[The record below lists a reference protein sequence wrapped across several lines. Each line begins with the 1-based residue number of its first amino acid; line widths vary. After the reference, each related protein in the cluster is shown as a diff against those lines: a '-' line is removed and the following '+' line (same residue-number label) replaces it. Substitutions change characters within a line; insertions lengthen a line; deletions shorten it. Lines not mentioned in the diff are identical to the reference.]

1 MSIDTGSAHFLG
13 GVSAAGAPAGTVSG
27 SQQVIDHLPTGTVSG
42 SSQISGVT
50 NTQLAG
56 SIANSK
62 LTNSSITI
70 DGSAIALGGSVTT
83 LQLGSTGTTAL
94 AGNTTTIS
102 GGQASAIT
110 TNTNKVGYT
119 DALVKTKLDAETVI
133 SGSSQVDIHNTTGYV
148 ANEHI
153 DHSSI
158 TIGSGKGLDG
168 GGTIETNRSLF
179 LDTGS
184 AHFQQGVEL
193 YSSDLVLPTGTISGS
208 SQVIGILDSL
218 NSYTSSND
226 TVNTTQNSRLDLL
239 STETGSIS
247 TEQTAQNTNIT
258 ELFASSSNH
267 EGRIDT
273 LEGEAHENPLTFN
286 DTTQVD
292 LIRAGN
298 VITAN
303 LIGGVHSGSAQV
315 VLNDA
320 NKTGFDTADVVEGT
334 NLYYTDARVKTKL
347 DAETVVSSSA
357 QITSTITGGDLDMGG
372 NKVLFGNVYSAEG
385 DLPSASTYHGMFAHV
400 HGTGKGYFAHG
411 GAWKKLLDES
421 SSDTDDLSE
430 GSTNLYYTDTRVKT
444 KLTAEAVVS
453 GSAAN
458 VKSFLSISSSDIS
471 DVDAF
476 SQSGTYSGL
485 RAQSTTAG
493 DVGLGNVTNESK
505 GTMFT
510 SPTFTGTPIST
521 TPTSNDDSTK
531 IATTAYV
538 QAELT
543 DLVGTAGSTLDTL
556 GELSASLADDS
567 GSLASLVTTVGTKL
581 AKASNLS
588 DLADASTAR
597 TNLGVEIGSD
607 VQAYNSTLAAVAGS
621 TYTGDNAITTLG
633 TIGTGVWQGDAIST
647 TYLDGQSGTNT
658 GDESDAS
665 VTVKGIVELA
675 TTAETT
681 TGTDATRA
689 VTPDG
694 LKDGYQGSAN
704 VTTLGTIGTGVW
716 QGTAIADG
724 YLSSNTAHL
733 SGTQTFS
740 GAKSFSSAVN
750 IDSTTASTSKTTG
763 ALIVDGGVGVAGALN
778 VGGDVVA
785 FAASDERLKNDIKPI
800 DNSLEK
806 IKSISGNSFEWNE
819 EKQDIYKGKDYG
831 VIAQEIEKVLPELVN
846 TREDG
851 YKAVK
856 YDKLVSL
863 LIEGIKELSK
873 EVDKLKNK

>member
-1 MSIDTGSAHFLG
+1 
-13 GVSAAGAPAGTVSG
+13 
-27 SQQVIDHLPTGTVSG
+27 HLPTGTVSG

-320 NKTGFDTADVVEGT
+320 N
-334 NLYYTDARVKTKL
+334 
-347 DAETVVSSSA
+347 
-357 QITSTITGGDLDMGG
+357 
-372 NKVLFGNVYSAEG
+372 
-385 DLPSASTYHGMFAHV
+385 
-400 HGTGKGYFAHG
+400 
-411 GAWKKLLDES
+411 
-421 SSDTDDLSE
+421 
-430 GSTNLYYTDTRVKT
+430 
-444 KLTAEAVVS
+444 
-453 GSAAN
+453 
-458 VKSFLSISSSDIS
+458 
-471 DVDAF
+471 
-476 SQSGTYSGL
+476 
-485 RAQSTTAG
+485 
-493 DVGLGNVTNESK
+493 
-505 GTMFT
+505 
-510 SPTFTGTPIST
+510 
-521 TPTSNDDSTK
+521 
-531 IATTAYV
+531 
-538 QAELT
+538 
-543 DLVGTAGSTLDTL
+543 
-556 GELSASLADDS
+556 
-567 GSLASLVTTVGTKL
+567 
-581 AKASNLS
+581 
-588 DLADASTAR
+588 
-597 TNLGVEIGSD
+597 
-607 VQAYNSTLAAVAGS
+607 
-621 TYTGDNAITTLG
+621 
-633 TIGTGVWQGDAIST
+633 
-647 TYLDGQSGTNT
+647 
-658 GDESDAS
+658 
-665 VTVKGIVELA
+665 
-675 TTAETT
+675 
-681 TGTDATRA
+681 
-689 VTPDG
+689 
-694 LKDGYQGSAN
+694 
-704 VTTLGTIGTGVW
+704 
-716 QGTAIADG
+716 
-724 YLSSNTAHL
+724 
-733 SGTQTFS
+733 
-740 GAKSFSSAVN
+740 
-750 IDSTTASTSKTTG
+750 
-763 ALIVDGGVGVAGALN
+763 
-778 VGGDVVA
+778 
-785 FAASDERLKNDIKPI
+785 
-800 DNSLEK
+800 
-806 IKSISGNSFEWNE
+806 
-819 EKQDIYKGKDYG
+819 
-831 VIAQEIEKVLPELVN
+831 
-846 TREDG
+846 
-851 YKAVK
+851 
-856 YDKLVSL
+856 
-863 LIEGIKELSK
+863 
-873 EVDKLKNK
+873 